1 VLLLDRTYKQA
12 QMAPFFTH
20 RPAGFFYS
28 NRGNHYGWGR
38 REGGCVEGF
47 FVGGK
52 MRRNGRCFLRPL
64 NLRKSHK
71 D

>member
-1 VLLLDRTYKQA
+1 MD
-12 QMAPFFTH
+12 
-20 RPAGFFYS
+20 GE
-28 NRGNHYGWGR
+28 GEGE
-38 REGGCVEGF
+38 REEAWKDF

-52 MRRNGRCFLRPL
+52 TRRNGRCFLRPL